1 MRSDLSRPVRVR
13 LAVAALVASVVGGLG
28 LTVAVHRADAA
39 VPAMTGLHVVG
50 NKLLNG
56 ADQEV
61 RLLGVN
67 RNSTEFVCRATGLGD
82 GFILGPT
89 DDAAVQAKLD
99 WGINTVRIP
108 VAEDCWFDRR
118 NVPDGQGGAA
128 YRTSLRRWVD
138 ELTSHGLAV
147 VLDYHWIGSMPRDT
161 KCKKKFVVSCRA
173 SRFWTEVATEYSGYS
188 NVVFD
193 VYNEVTTDRRASGGS
208 ETFDWECWRD
218 GGAVC
223 AADPILIKKAVG
235 MQSLIST
242 IRSVGARNPV
252 LVGGVRYAGTFN
264 RWLEYAPDDPI
275 DQVIASIHI
284 YRYSGGDT
292 DCASIQCFDA
302 EIAPVAASYPVV
314 IGEFGEEDCQ
324 SGFVETLMDWAD
336 AHGVGYLAW
345 GWRVY
350 EPQDGPTCS
359 DLSVISS
366 YDGTPTNYGAA
377 VRANLRQLA
386 GL

>member
-1 MRSDLSRPVRVR
+1 M
-13 LAVAALVASVVGGLG
+13 
-28 LTVAVHRADAA
+28 
-39 VPAMTGLHVVG
+39 
-50 NKLLNG
+50 
-56 ADQEV
+56 
-61 RLLGVN
+61 N

-89 DDAAVQAKLD
+89 DDAAVEAKLA
-99 WGINTVRIP
+99 WGINAVRVPI
-108 VAEDCWFDRR
+108 AEDCWFDRR

-128 YRTSLRRWVD
+128 YRAALRRWV
-138 ELTSHGLAV
+138 ERLSAHGLAV
-147 VLDYHWIGSMPRDT
+147 VLDYHWVGSMPRDT
-161 KCKKKFVVSCRA
+161 RCKRKFVISCRA
-173 SRFWTEVATEYSGYS
+173 SRFWTEVATDYAGMS

-208 ETFDWECWRD
+208 EPFDWECWRD

-235 MQSLIST
+235 LQSLIES
-242 IRSVGARNPV
+242 IRATGARNPV
-252 LVGGVRYAGTFN
+252 LVGGVRFAGTFN
-264 RWLEYAPDDPI
+264 RFLEYVPDDPI
-275 DQVIASIHI
+275 DQIIASLHV
-284 YRYSGGDT
+284 YHYNGGDT
-292 DCASIQCFDA
+292 DCATTACFDA
-302 EIAPVAASYPVV
+302 EVAPVAARYPVV

-324 SGFVETLMDWAD
+324 TGFVEALMNWAD

-366 YDGTPTNYGAA
+366 YDGTPTNYGVA
-377 VRANLRQLA
+377 VREHLRRLA